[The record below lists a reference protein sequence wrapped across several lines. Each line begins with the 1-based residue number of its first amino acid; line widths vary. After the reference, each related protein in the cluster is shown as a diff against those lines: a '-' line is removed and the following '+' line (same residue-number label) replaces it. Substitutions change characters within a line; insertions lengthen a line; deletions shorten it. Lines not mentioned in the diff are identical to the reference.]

1 MLYVTISKT
10 VQQVG
15 QTLYLLL
22 RMPIQV
28 IAFDADDTLWV
39 NEPHYQHVEQQF
51 CGLLEDFLPRHTVS
65 QELFRTEMDNLSLYG
80 YGAKAF
86 MLSMIETAIR
96 ITEGRVAAHS
106 IRHIIDLGRE
116 MLHEP
121 IELLPD
127 VQAVLDTLQ
136 TQFRLVVATKGDL
149 LDQERKLEKSGL
161 ASYFH
166 HIEIMSDKKEQD
178 YRKLLRHLEV
188 PPEAFL
194 MIGNSLRSDVL
205 PVLNLGGWGFHVPY
219 HTTWEHEK
227 IDAKIE
233 NERFRTLETLKDV
246 LPILL

>member
-1 MLYVTISKT
+1 MPL
-10 VQQVG
+10 
-15 QTLYLLL
+15 
-22 RMPIQV
+22 PIQV

-96 ITEGRVAAHS
+96 ITEGRVGAYS
-106 IRHIIDLGRE
+106 IQRIIDLGRE

-127 VQAVLDTLQ
+127 VQTVLEALQ
-136 TQFRLVVATKGDL
+136 VQFRLVVATKGDL

-166 HIEIMSDKKEQD
+166 HIEIMSDKKERD
-178 YRKLLRHLEV
+178 YRKLLHHLEV

-205 PVLNLGGWGFHVPY
+205 PALNLGGWGFHVPY

-227 IDAKIE
+227 IDVKIE
-233 NERFRTLETLKDV
+233 NERFRTLETLKDI